1 MGDFIGAMG
10 MMSIPLIICSFVAI
24 AAIVS
29 LSLTLRKDKVIP
41 EGIAAT
47 AQKLARSGKVTR
59 AHIEKIREGSMLG
72 RVLATGLESMNQPRH
87 VMKENI
93 EESGRH
99 VAHLMDRF
107 MIALGT
113 IATIA
118 PLLGL
123 LGTVVGMIEV
133 FAVITD
139 KGVGSPTE
147 LAGGIKTALY
157 TTAVGIVIAVISLI
171 FHRYFRGKIT
181 DYAIEMEKAA
191 IKLLSVA
198 QAPTP
203 AVRRPAPANVAAAAT
218 KPTKRVA
225 PRTAGQVA

>member
-1 MGDFIGAMG
+1 MGSIIGAMG
-10 MMSIPLIICSFVAI
+10 IMSMPLIICSFVAI

-29 LSLTLRKDKVIP
+29 LFLTLKKEKVIP
-41 EGIAAT
+41 EGVAET

-72 RVLATGLESMNQPRH
+72 RVLATGLESLKQPRH

-107 MIALGT
+107 MITLGT
-113 IATIA
+113 IAAIA

-157 TTAVGIVIAVISLI
+157 TTAFGIVIAVIALI

-198 QAPTP
+198 QAP
-203 AVRRPAPANVAAAAT
+203 ASAARRPAPDNAAA
-218 KPTKRVA
+218 KKRT
-225 PRTAGQVA
+225 PLKTAGQVV

>member
-24 AAIVS
+24 VAIVS
-29 LSLTLRKDKVIP
+29 LFLTLRKDKVIP
-41 EGIAAT
+41 DGIEAT
-47 AQKLARSGKVTR
+47 AQKLAKSGKVTR

-72 RVLATGLESMNQPRH
+72 RVLATGLESINQPRH

-133 FAVITD
+133 FSVITAQ
-139 KGVGSPTE
+139 GVGSPTE

-157 TTAVGIVIAVISLI
+157 TTAFGIVIAVIALI

-191 IKLLSVA
+191 IKLLSVS

-203 AVRRPAPANVAAAAT
+203 AARRSAPANATAAT
-218 KPTKRVA
+218 KKRA
-225 PRTAGQVA
+225 PLKTAGQVA

>member
-1 MGDFIGAMG
+1 MGEIIGAMG
-10 MMSIPLIICSFVAI
+10 IMSFPLIICSFIAI

-29 LSLTLRKDKVIP
+29 LFLTLKKDKVIP
-41 EGIAAT
+41 DGITET
-47 AQKLARSGKVTR
+47 AQKLAKSGKVTR
-59 AHIEKIREGSMLG
+59 AHVEKIREGSMLG
-72 RVLATGLESMNQPRH
+72 RVLATGLESLNQPRH

-99 VAHLMDRF
+99 VAHQMDRF

-133 FAVITD
+133 FSVITAQ
-139 KGVGSPTE
+139 GVGSPTE

-171 FHRYFRGKIT
+171 FHRYFRGKIN

-191 IKLLSVA
+191 IKLLS
-198 QAPTP
+198 
-203 AVRRPAPANVAAAAT
+203 AVQTPAPAPAQRPVVAKKAAT
-218 KPTKRVA
+218 KPKAA
-225 PRTAGQVA
+225 PVRAGQVA